1 MVITKSP
8 LTGTIACSNSGGYF
22 GAELKAAGLDMIIF
36 EGKAE
41 SPVYV
46 AIEDDKVE
54 IRDASHLWGKLVSE
68 TTDELKKEYGD
79 KSKVL
84 CIGPAGEKLSRIA
97 AVMNDYDR
105 AAGRSGVGAVMGS
118 KNVKAIVVKGS
129 KGIKLYDKEK
139 VREVAR
145 NKTKMLRENGV
156 TGEGLPTYGTAV
168 LVNII
173 NEHGIFSSC

>member
-1 MVITKSP
+1 
-8 LTGTIACSNSGGYF
+8 
-22 GAELKAAGLDMIIF
+22 
-36 EGKAE
+36 
-41 SPVYV
+41 
-46 AIEDDKVE
+46 
-54 IRDASHLWGKLVSE
+54 
-68 TTDELKKEYGD
+68 
-79 KSKVL
+79 
-84 CIGPAGEKLSRIA
+84 
-97 AVMNDYDR
+97 MNDYDR

-173 NEHGIFSSC
+173 NEHGIFPVANFQRAYTEHADKISGETMTREILVRKNPCYGCPIACGRWIRLKDGREVGGPEYETLWGIWCRL

>member
-1 MVITKSP
+1 MFGYAGKILRVNLTERKFKFEDLNLELAKKYIGGRGLASKIFMDEVDPNVEPLSPENKLIIATGPLTGTPVPTGGRYMVITKSP

-68 TTDELKKEYGD
+68 TTDELKKNM
-79 KSKVL
+79 V
-84 CIGPAGEKLSRIA
+84 
-97 AVMNDYDR
+97 
-105 AAGRSGVGAVMGS
+105 
-118 KNVKAIVVKGS
+118 
-129 KGIKLYDKEK
+129 
-139 VREVAR
+139 
-145 NKTKMLRENGV
+145 
-156 TGEGLPTYGTAV
+156 
-168 LVNII
+168 I
-173 NEHGIFSSC
+173 NQRFFA